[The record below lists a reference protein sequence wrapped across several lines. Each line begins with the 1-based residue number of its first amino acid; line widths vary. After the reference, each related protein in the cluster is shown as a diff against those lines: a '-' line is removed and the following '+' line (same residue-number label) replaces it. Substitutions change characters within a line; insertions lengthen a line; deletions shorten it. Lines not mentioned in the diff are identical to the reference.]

1 MNEWL
6 QDGPPLLS
14 TQTEF
19 SLEEDENFSIEI
31 ACLRHRSGSL
41 DSKVSNNLTNII

>member
-19 SLEEDENFSIEI
+19 SLEEDEIFSIEI
-31 ACLRHRSGSL
+31 ACLRHRSGS